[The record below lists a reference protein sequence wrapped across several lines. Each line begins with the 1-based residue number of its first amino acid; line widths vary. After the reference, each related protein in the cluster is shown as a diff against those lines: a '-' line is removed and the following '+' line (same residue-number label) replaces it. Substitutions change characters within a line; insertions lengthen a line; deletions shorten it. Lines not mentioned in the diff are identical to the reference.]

1 MTSNTFVWEEH
12 VTTHSDKYFYAA
24 AYLWNKI
31 ASGLELVEYQ
41 KYKINAVDIENK
53 AAIHSCE
60 N

>member
-41 KYKINAVDIENK
+41 KHKINAVDI
-53 AAIHSCE
+53 
-60 N
+60 

>member
-12 VTTHSDKYFYAA
+12 VTTHSDKYFYAAAAA

-41 KYKINAVDIENK
+41 KYKINAVDI
-53 AAIHSCE
+53 
-60 N
+60 